1 ARSGRAARRAASCG
15 AAAARAAACRV
26 RRCRCGSWRSRL
38 SEQTKW
44 GRIAGFPLR
53 GLTPGSSSGP
63 REARQRVLAGARHRE
78 QQQPARDAEV
88 LVEVEHVRVAL
99 RAFQLPIAMPQEGGP
114 QREQAEEQCE
124 RAGERSEDECDT
136 EEE

>member
-1 ARSGRAARRAASCG
+1 TGAMSVACQNWWQRSW
-15 AAAARAAACRV
+15 
-26 RRCRCGSWRSRL
+26 SWHSRM
-38 SEQTKW
+38 SKQTKW
-44 GRIAGFPLR
+44 WRIAGFPPHR
-53 GLTPGSSSGP
+53 LTPGSSSGP
-63 REARQRVLAGARHRE
+63 LEARQRVLAGARHRE

-136 EEE
+136 EEEFHHDGDDGR